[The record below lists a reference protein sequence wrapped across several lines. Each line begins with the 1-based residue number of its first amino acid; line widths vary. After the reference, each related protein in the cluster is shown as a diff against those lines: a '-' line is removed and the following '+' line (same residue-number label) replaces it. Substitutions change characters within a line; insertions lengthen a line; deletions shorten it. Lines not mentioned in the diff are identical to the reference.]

1 MAAQAPYPA
10 YNTRQIIAILL
21 HSLHNYT
28 WMIASAALTGII
40 DAIIR
45 QESKIMIHV
54 VLVDDHVVV
63 RSGFAQLLSLEDDL
77 NVTGQYSSAAEAWP
91 ALLHDDVNV
100 AVMDIAMP
108 DENGLSLL
116 KRLRAQKPGFRAI
129 ILSIY
134 DSPTFVQSALDAG
147 ASGYLTKRCGPEEL
161 VQAVRS
167 VGMGGH
173 YLCADA
179 LRALRGGEQPAQVL
193 EVLTPR
199 EREVFDLLVKGD
211 SVKEIA
217 FKLDLSHKTVHVHR
231 ANVLGKLQC
240 HSTIDLVHFALDHQL
255 LTGH

>member
-1 MAAQAPYPA
+1 
-10 YNTRQIIAILL
+10 
-21 HSLHNYT
+21 
-28 WMIASAALTGII
+28 MI
-40 DAIIR
+40 R
-45 QESKIMIHV
+45 V

-63 RSGFAQLLSLEDDL
+63 RSGFAQLLSLEEDL
-77 NVTGQYSSAAEAWP
+77 EVVGQFSRAAEAWP
-91 ALLHDDVNV
+91 ALLRDDVDV

-116 KRLRAQKPGFRAI
+116 KRLRAQKPQFRAI
-129 ILSIY
+129 ILT
-134 DSPTFVQSALDAG
+134 PTFVQSALDAG

-199 EREVFDLLVKGD
+199 EREIFDLLVKGD

-217 FKLDLSHKTVHVHR
+217 FKLELSHKTVHVHR

-255 LTGH
+255 LAGH

>member
-1 MAAQAPYPA
+1 
-10 YNTRQIIAILL
+10 
-21 HSLHNYT
+21 
-28 WMIASAALTGII
+28 
-40 DAIIR
+40 
-45 QESKIMIHV
+45 MIHV

-77 NVTGQYSSAAEAWP
+77 NVTGQFSSAAEAWP

-167 VGMGGH
+167 VSYTH
-173 YLCADA
+173 
-179 LRALRGGEQPAQVL
+179 
-193 EVLTPR
+193 LTLPTT
-199 EREVFDLLVKGD
+199 ERV
-211 SVKEIA
+211 
-217 FKLDLSHKTVHVHR
+217 
-231 ANVLGKLQC
+231 
-240 HSTIDLVHFALDHQL
+240 
-255 LTGH
+255 

>member
-1 MAAQAPYPA
+1 
-10 YNTRQIIAILL
+10 
-21 HSLHNYT
+21 
-28 WMIASAALTGII
+28 MI
-40 DAIIR
+40 R
-45 QESKIMIHV
+45 V

-77 NVTGQYSSAAEAWP
+77 EVIGQYSSAAQAWS
-91 ALLHDDVNV
+91 ALICDDINV
-100 AVMDIAMP
+100 AVIDIAMP
-108 DENGLSLL
+108 VENGLSLV
-116 KRLRAQKPGFRAI
+116 KRLRAQKPQFRAI

-134 DSPTFVQSALDAG
+134 DTPTFVQSALDAG

-179 LRALRGGEQPAQVL
+179 IRALRGGGQPAQAL
-193 EVLTPR
+193 EILTPR

-217 FKLDLSHKTVHVHR
+217 FKLELSHKTVHVHR
-231 ANVLGKLQC
+231 ANVLGKLNC
-240 HSTIDLVHFALDHQL
+240 HSTIELVHFALNHHL
-255 LTGH
+255 LAGH

>member
-1 MAAQAPYPA
+1 
-10 YNTRQIIAILL
+10 
-21 HSLHNYT
+21 
-28 WMIASAALTGII
+28 MI
-40 DAIIR
+40 
-45 QESKIMIHV
+45 KV

-63 RSGFAQLLSLEDDL
+63 RSGFAQLLNLEEDL
-77 NVTGQYSSAAEAWP
+77 VVEGQYSSAADAWP
-91 ALLHDDVNV
+91 ALSRDAIDV
-100 AVMDIAMP
+100 AVLDVAMP

-116 KRLRAQKPGFRAI
+116 KRLRQQRPTFRAI

-134 DSPTFVQSALDAG
+134 DTPAFVQSALDAG

-179 LRALRGGEQPAQVL
+179 VKALRGGEPTSQAL
-193 EVLTPR
+193 AALTPR
-199 EREVFDLLVKGD
+199 EKEVFELLVHGD

-217 FKLDLSHKTVHVHR
+217 FKLELSHKTVHVHR

-240 HSTIDLVHFALDHQL
+240 SSTIELVHFALDNQL
-255 LTGH
+255 LNGH

>member
-1 MAAQAPYPA
+1 
-10 YNTRQIIAILL
+10 
-21 HSLHNYT
+21 
-28 WMIASAALTGII
+28 MI
-40 DAIIR
+40 
-45 QESKIMIHV
+45 KV

-77 NVTGQYSSAAEAWP
+77 VVEGQFSSAAEAWP
-91 ALLHDDVNV
+91 ALSRNAIDV
-100 AVMDIAMP
+100 AVMDVAMP

-116 KRLRAQKPGFRAI
+116 KRLRQQRPTFRAI

-134 DSPTFVQSALDAG
+134 DTPAFVQSALDAG

-161 VQAVRS
+161 VQAVRA

-179 LRALRGGEQPAQVL
+179 IKALRGGEPMPKAL
-193 EVLTPR
+193 EALTPR
-199 EREVFDLLVKGD
+199 EREVFELLVKGE

-217 FKLDLSHKTVHVHR
+217 YTLSLSHKTVHVHR

-240 HSTIDLVHFALDHQL
+240 NSTIDLVHFALDNQL

>member
-1 MAAQAPYPA
+1 
-10 YNTRQIIAILL
+10 
-21 HSLHNYT
+21 
-28 WMIASAALTGII
+28 MI
-40 DAIIR
+40 R
-45 QESKIMIHV
+45 V

-63 RSGFAQLLSLEDDL
+63 RSGFAQLLSLEEDL
-77 NVTGQYSSAAEAWP
+77 DVAGQYSSAAEAWP
-91 ALLHDDVNV
+91 TLLQDDVNV

-116 KRLRAQKPGFRAI
+116 KRLRAQRPQFRAI

-134 DSPTFVQSALDAG
+134 DTPTFVQSALDAG

-167 VGMGGH
+167 VGLGGH

-179 LRALRGGEQPAQVL
+179 LRALRGGEASSPVL
-193 EVLTPR
+193 AELTPR
-199 EREVFDLLVKGD
+199 EREVFDLLIKGD

-231 ANVLGKLQC
+231 ANVLGKLNC
-240 HSTIDLVHFALDHQL
+240 HNTIELVHFALDHQL
-255 LTGH
+255 LAGH

>member
-1 MAAQAPYPA
+1 
-10 YNTRQIIAILL
+10 
-21 HSLHNYT
+21 
-28 WMIASAALTGII
+28 MI
-40 DAIIR
+40 
-45 QESKIMIHV
+45 KV

-63 RSGFAQLLSLEDDL
+63 RSGFAQLLNLEED
-77 NVTGQYSSAAEAWP
+77 VIVEGQFSSAAEAWP
-91 ALLHDDVNV
+91 ALSRNDIDV

-116 KRLRAQKPGFRAI
+116 KRLRQQRPTFRAI

-134 DSPTFVQSALDAG
+134 DTPAFVQSALDAG

-161 VQAVRS
+161 VQAVRA

-179 LRALRGGEQPAQVL
+179 IKALRGSEPMPKAL
-193 EVLTPR
+193 EALTPR
-199 EREVFDLLVKGD
+199 EREVFELLVKGE

-217 FKLDLSHKTVHVHR
+217 YTLSLSHKTVHVHR

-240 HSTIDLVHFALDHQL
+240 NSTIDLVHFALDNQL

>member
-1 MAAQAPYPA
+1 
-10 YNTRQIIAILL
+10 
-21 HSLHNYT
+21 
-28 WMIASAALTGII
+28 MI
-40 DAIIR
+40 
-45 QESKIMIHV
+45 KV

-63 RSGFAQLLSLEDDL
+63 RSGFAQLLNLEDDL
-77 NVTGQYSSAAEAWP
+77 VVEGQYSSAAEAWA
-91 ALLHDDVNV
+91 ALSREAIDV
-100 AVMDIAMP
+100 AVLDVAMP

-116 KRLRAQKPGFRAI
+116 KRLRQQRPEFRAI

-134 DSPTFVQSALDAG
+134 DTPAFVQSALDAG

-179 LRALRGGEQPAQVL
+179 VKALRGGEPVSQAL
-193 EVLTPR
+193 AVLTPR
-199 EREVFDLLVKGD
+199 EKEVFELLVQGK

-217 FKLDLSHKTVHVHR
+217 FQLKLSHKTVHVHR

-240 HSTIDLVHFALDHQL
+240 SSTIELVHFALDHQL

>member
-1 MAAQAPYPA
+1 M
-10 YNTRQIIAILL
+10 
-21 HSLHNYT
+21 
-28 WMIASAALTGII
+28 
-40 DAIIR
+40 
-45 QESKIMIHV
+45 V
-54 VLVDDHVVV
+54 
-63 RSGFAQLLSLEDDL
+63 
-77 NVTGQYSSAAEAWP
+77 GQFSRAAEAWP
-91 ALLHDDVNV
+91 ALLRDDVDV

-116 KRLRAQKPGFRAI
+116 KRLRAQKPQFRAI

-134 DSPTFVQSALDAG
+134 DTPTFVQSALDAG

-217 FKLDLSHKTVHVHR
+217 FKLELSHKTVHVHR

-255 LTGH
+255 LAGH